1 MNSLT
6 LHGEV
11 FRITLQRIYKYQNL
25 YNKILKNVIK
35 HEIIKVSG

>member
-11 FRITLQRIYKYQNL
+11 FRITLQRIYKYQN
-25 YNKILKNVIK
+25 YNKILKSVIK